1 MKIETNKNR
10 VLNKM
15 NHVLKIVEHYDES
28 KRQGIKVW
36 EDIKNE
42 KKNATS
48 LKKKKAKM
56 SKSQRLIDILKS
68 YKVIWFTYANSWKN
82 MKL

>member
-36 EDIKNE
+36 EDIKN
-42 KKNATS
+42 
-48 LKKKKAKM
+48 
-56 SKSQRLIDILKS
+56 
-68 YKVIWFTYANSWKN
+68 
-82 MKL
+82 

>member
-15 NHVLKIVEHYDES
+15 NHVLKIVEHCDGN

-36 EDIKNE
+36 DNIEN
-42 KKNATS
+42 
-48 LKKKKAKM
+48 
-56 SKSQRLIDILKS
+56 
-68 YKVIWFTYANSWKN
+68 
-82 MKL
+82 